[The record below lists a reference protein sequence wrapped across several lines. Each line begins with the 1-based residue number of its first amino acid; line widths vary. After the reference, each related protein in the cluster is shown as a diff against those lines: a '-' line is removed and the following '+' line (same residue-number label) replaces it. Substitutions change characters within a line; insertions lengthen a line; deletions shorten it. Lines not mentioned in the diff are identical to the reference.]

1 MADPV
6 RFEVLEHL
14 VDALPVL
21 VLACV
26 NGDPE
31 SRLAGFLKEGCV
43 VAIVEIWILS
53 TGDVDADD
61 ATAPVRDR
69 LLDEDRVQ
77 GLIERAIQTENEPG
91 FHRIVEKG
99 TIEAAD
105 RRIDDVVEV
114 ALPAAIPFHGVI
126 AELESRNVRLA
137 VSAADNLVDGLLDR
151 QRARLN
157 ELGPVVERQEV
168 FKGFLRLLADR
179 DQIDE
184 FPVVLGRQA
193 NPLVMRN
200 SPHRRRIDG
209 AAEMDV
215 QLRQFIPKRVWHAR
229 EG

>member
-1 MADPV
+1 
-6 RFEVLEHL
+6 
-14 VDALPVL
+14 PVL

-91 FHRIVEKG
+91 FHRIVEQG

-114 ALPAAIPFHGVI
+114 ALPAAIPFQGV
-126 AELESRNVRLA
+126 LPSLRGGMFR
-137 VSAADNLVDGLLDR
+137 
-151 QRARLN
+151 
-157 ELGPVVERQEV
+157 
-168 FKGFLRLLADR
+168 LRL
-179 DQIDE
+179 
-184 FPVVLGRQA
+184 
-193 NPLVMRN
+193 
-200 SPHRRRIDG
+200 G
-209 AAEMDV
+209 AAATSEAG
-215 QLRQFIPKRVWHAR
+215 LSTGKRPD
-229 EG
+229 